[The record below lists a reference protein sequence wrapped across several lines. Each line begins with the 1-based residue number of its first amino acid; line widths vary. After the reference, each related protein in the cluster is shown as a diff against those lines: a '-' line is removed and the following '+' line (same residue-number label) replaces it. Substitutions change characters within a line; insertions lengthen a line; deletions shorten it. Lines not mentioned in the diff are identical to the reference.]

1 MQLVRSIILAL
12 GLSLTVWKHVQAEM
26 SPFTEGVE
34 WPISLNVSCQK
45 LGTAVACSFDLI
57 NKNDKEDYYI
67 LKRGTPLEGLLSP
80 FVSVHYKANYP
91 LQYQGIHVHRS
102 PPERDE
108 FILLRSG
115 KSVSASVAINNAFE
129 FSKDGL
135 YTVTYINPLQYI
147 SKTSME
153 LESSEY
159 QLIQSQV
166 RKSFSINLDD
176 VAASISKPFKE
187 ENEGRLI
194 DLVRIE
200 GCGSAGFI
208 GGSRLQKNDIT
219 KAHSQLCKHYKV
231 AKSKIKDT
239 HLYETWFGEYT
250 PLRAKHVAEVI
261 LKCMEGLEGNAI
273 TYRINPSMCRYN
285 WNAFTYTS
293 TKIFIYILHAMYMQ
307 KCIGS
312 IILLFNYYYYLT
324 FSIDSNSVSL
334 CPAYHQYNIHCKR
347 HGLPTKE
354 SILAHEWT
362 HAFGWTRDFVYGEKR
377 TKELAKKNPWKAIMN
392 ADSYEFFYCISQF

>member
-1 MQLVRSIILAL
+1 MKLVRNIILVL
-12 GLSLTVWKHVQAEM
+12 GLSMTLWNHVQAEM
-26 SPFTEGVE
+26 SSITEGVE

-45 LGTAVACSFDLI
+45 LGAAVACSFDFI

-80 FVSVHYKANYP
+80 FISLNYKGNYQ
-91 LQYQGIHVHRS
+91 LQYKGIHVHRN

-115 KSVSASVAINNAFE
+115 KSISASVAINNVFE
-129 FSKDGL
+129 FPKDGL
-135 YTVTYINPLQYI
+135 YTVTYISPLQYI

-166 RKSFSINLDD
+166 KKSFSIYLED
-176 VAASISKPFKE
+176 VAASVSKPFKE
-187 ENEGRLI
+187 ENKGRLI
-194 DLVRIE
+194 DLLSIE

-208 GGSRLQKNDIT
+208 GGSIKQKIGIT
-219 KAHSQLCKHYKV
+219 KAHTQLCKHYRV
-231 AKSKIKDT
+231 AKNKIDNT
-239 HLYETWFGEYT
+239 QLYETWFGEYT
-250 PLRAKHVAEVI
+250 PSRAKLVTEVI
-261 LKCMEGLEGNAI
+261 LKCIEGLEGNAV

-285 WNAFTYTS
+285 WNAFTY
-293 TKIFIYILHAMYMQ
+293 A
-307 KCIGS
+307 
-312 IILLFNYYYYLT
+312 N
-324 FSIDSNSVSL
+324 SNSVSL
-334 CPAYHQYNIHCKR
+334 CPAYHHRDIYCKR
-347 HGLPTKE
+347 HGSPTKE

-377 TKELAKKNPWKAIMN
+377 TKELAKKDPWKAQYN
-392 ADSYEFFYCISQF
+392 NFDSSIYQ